1 MPSFES
7 DATSRRLASVTRC
20 VRVPTCQSDGLS
32 QARRTGGSDGGGEGV
47 ASSFDVRELVWRPG
61 SVVAPVAAGWLTAD
75 VGVRRVFYVGG
86 GFALLGAVT
95 FLGVF
100 RHFHSLRALTER

>member
-1 MPSFES
+1 VPSFES
-7 DATSRRLASVTRC
+7 DATSRRLAPVTGC
-20 VRVPTCQSDGLS
+20 VRVLTCQSDGLS

-47 ASSFDVRELVWRPG
+47 ASSFDVRKLVWRPG
-61 SVVAPVAAGWLTAD
+61 SVVAPVAAGWPMAN
-75 VGVRRVFYVGG
+75 VGMRWVFYVGG

-100 RHFHSLRALTER
+100 RHFHGSRTLTEW